1 MIEPLRAAVLYHP
14 SSISFPAL
22 EERKADSIST
32 VMSQDSFPHYKT
44 SKGTRHDLGGIE
56 ED

>member
-32 VMSQDSFPHYKT
+32 VVSQDSFPHYKR
-44 SKGTRHDLGGIE
+44 TRHDLGGIE